1 MPTLAWATD
10 VHLDFVSARAVTAL
24 AEALAAS
31 GPDGV
36 VLSGDLASAPT
47 LLEHLDALAAQLAR
61 PIYFVLGNHDYY
73 GGTIAN
79 VRARM
84 RELTATSRW
93 LRWLPAC
100 GVVELG
106 GGWALVGHDGW
117 GDARAGDVD
126 GSRVELNDWRAIG
139 ELAWLSRPARIAA
152 LRALGDEA
160 AAHLRTV
167 VPAALARHPK
177 LLVVTHVPPFADAC
191 WHEGARSADD
201 WLPWFTGVAAG
212 EVLAA
217 ELAARPTCRAL
228 VVCGHTH
235 GVGAVDVL
243 PNLRVLTGGA
253 RYGAPAAQPALALD

>member
-10 VHLDFVSARAVTAL
+10 IHLDFVSAREVSAL
-24 AEALAAS
+24 AEELART

-36 VLSGDLASAPT
+36 VLSGDLSSAPT
-47 LLEHLDALAAQLAR
+47 LVEHLEALADQLAR

-73 GGTIAN
+73 GGSIAG

-100 GVVELG
+100 GVIDLG
-106 GGWALVGHDGW
+106 GGWSLVGHDGW
-117 GDARAGDVD
+117 GDARAGDVH
-126 GSRVELNDWRAIG
+126 GSQVYLNDWRAIG
-139 ELAWLSRPARIAA
+139 ELAGLPRPDRIAA
-152 LRALGDEA
+152 LQALGDEA
-160 AAHLRTV
+160 AAHLRATV
-167 VPAALARHPK
+167 PVALAQTSR

-191 WHEGARSADD
+191 WHEGRRSAPD

-217 ELAARPTCRAL
+217 ELAARPACRAL

-235 GVGAVDVL
+235 GSGAVDVL

-253 RYGAPAAQPALALD
+253 RYGAPAAQEPLVLT

>member
-1 MPTLAWATD
+1 MMRLAWATD
-10 VHLDFVSARAVTAL
+10 IHLDFVSPRVLDGLVARL
-24 AEALAAS
+24 ADD

-36 VLSGDLASAPT
+36 VLSGDLSSAPT
-47 LLEHLDALAAQLAR
+47 LLDHLEELAAALAR

-73 GGTIAN
+73 GGSLER

-84 RELTATSRW
+84 RELTAASPW

-100 GVVELG
+100 GVIELG

-117 GDARAGDVD
+117 GDGRAGDPL
-126 GSRVELNDWRAIG
+126 GSRVLLNDWRAIG
-139 ELAWLSRPARIAA
+139 ELAGLPRAERLAA

-160 AAHLRTV
+160 ADHLRAV
-167 VPAALARHPK
+167 VPAALGRASR

-191 WHEGARSADD
+191 WHEGRRSDD
-201 WLPWFTGVAAG
+201 EWLPWFTCVAAG
-212 EVLAA
+212 EVLRAA
-217 ELAARPTCRAL
+217 LAARPDCRAL

-235 GVGAVDVL
+235 GGGEVDIL

-253 RYGAPAAQPALALD
+253 AYGAPAAQPPLVLT